1 MSDQPRP
8 KRYIE
13 LDLTT
18 LIPGD
23 KPEAMEA
30 VRRPL
35 SAAPPAD
42 PGFTLQEQLEKEVR
56 EEAAEELT
64 ARNRERDELL
74 TAAAQ
79 LQVEGAAVAGR
90 FSAVLV
96 QHVAEVGTAAEQ
108 KLAAAAYQRVLRT
121 KAAKGYNVVIRP
133 ADDGG
138 EPT

>member
-8 KRYIE
+8 KRYVE

-18 LIPGD
+18 LVPGD

-35 SAAPPAD
+35 PVAPPAD

-56 EEAAEELT
+56 EEAEKELT

-74 TAAAQ
+74 TAATQ
-79 LQVEGAAVAGR
+79 LKVEGAAIADR
-90 FSAVLV
+90 FSTVLV

-108 KLAAAAYQRVLRT
+108 KEAEAVYLHVLQERKT
-121 KAAKGYNVVIRP
+121 KGYNVFVRP
-133 ADDGG
+133 AEDSG
-138 EPT
+138 ESL